1 MLLLIMF
8 VVGVFLIRHD
18 LSEVG
23 WPWVIFT
30 IGIGLSVYTVPR
42 YLAGRRYKRMDGSE
56 VVWSFEDTGTTTAS
70 SKGKAELRWNVY
82 SRYKETSGLFVLF
95 FESGNCAFIP
105 KRVLSPDRIV
115 ELRQV
120 LQGHIRKGEQHDSV

>member
-30 IGIGLSVYTVPR
+30 IGIGLSVYTIPR
-42 YLAGRRYKRMDGSE
+42 YVTQRR
-56 VVWSFEDTGTTTAS
+56 
-70 SKGKAELRWNVY
+70 SK
-82 SRYKETSGLFVLF
+82 
-95 FESGNCAFIP
+95 
-105 KRVLSPDRIV
+105 
-115 ELRQV
+115 
-120 LQGHIRKGEQHDSV
+120 